1 MPGEYWE
8 WRLARETG
16 WSLEYIQGLP
26 VGRWHE
32 YFQIEDA
39 QAKFADLRRPSP
51 PAGRG
56 RRRRS

>member
-39 QAKFADLRRPSP
+39 QGKHRELQRERSRA
-51 PAGRG
+51 
-56 RRRRS
+56 RRRR